1 MFKIVQN
8 STHINIYINK
18 KKISIRKGI
27 SQEKFY
33 KSLKKYNYIFENIK
47 PIESSNKYQN
57 AIWILWMQGIENAP
71 DIVKKCIE
79 SVKHFHPEKEIIIL
93 DYNNLKD
100 YIQIPAYIEEK
111 HKKGII
117 PAANFSD
124 YIRLELLAK
133 YGGTWIDATV
143 LLTEKIPNNILE
155 ENFFIPQTPPDEY
168 IEKLEYKELIG
179 PPKKR
184 KKPTKFL
191 LASSWFIIA
200 KPNNKIIL
208 AALQFF
214 KEYWKKENTLKN
226 YFMLH
231 FFWIYSIENDE
242 ECKQIWKKMHLM
254 YNHYTHLIQTQM
266 KNEFNEEIFNTIQN
280 LSFMHKLS
288 YKHMEDNNK
297 DWLARI
303 LNYKF

>member
-1 MFKIVQN
+1 MFKIIQN

-18 KKISIRKGI
+18 KKISIRKGK
-27 SQEKFY
+27 SQENFY
-33 KSLKKYNYIFENIK
+33 KSLKKYKYILDDIK
-47 PIESSNKYQN
+47 PIEISNKHN
-57 AIWILWMQGIENAP
+57 DAIWILWMQGIDNAP

-79 SVKHFHPEKEIIIL
+79 SIKHFHPEKEIIIL
-93 DYNNLKD
+93 DYNNIKD
-100 YIQIPAYIEEK
+100 YIDIPDYMEEK

-143 LLTEKIPNNILE
+143 LLTAKIPNKILE
-155 ENFFIPQTPPDEY
+155 EDFFIPQTPNDEF
-168 IEKLEYKELIG
+168 IENLPYRNLIG

-191 LASSWFIIA
+191 LASSWFIVS

-208 AALQFF
+208 ASLKFF
-214 KEYWKKENTLKN
+214 KEYWIKENTLKN

-231 FFWIYSIENDE
+231 LFWIYSIENDA
-242 ECKQIWKKMHLM
+242 ECKQIWNKMYLM

-266 KNEFNEEIFNTIQN
+266 KKEYDEETFNTIQN
-280 LSFMHKLS
+280 LSFIHKLS
-288 YKHMEDNNK
+288 YKHMDENNK
-297 DWLARI
+297 DWLNKL